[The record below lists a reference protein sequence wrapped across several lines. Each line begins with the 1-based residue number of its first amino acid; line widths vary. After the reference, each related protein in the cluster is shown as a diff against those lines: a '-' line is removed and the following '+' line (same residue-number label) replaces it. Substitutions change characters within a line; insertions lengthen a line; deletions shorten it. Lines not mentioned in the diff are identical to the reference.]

1 MPDSMTPQTPTEALA
16 TALQTVLRQNIGT
29 NAPLRDFER
38 RASDLLAALTAA
50 GYSLRPTEEDIDD
63 PQFNADLDEAVRRYR
78 IEENRKHAAQV
89 IDEWAS
95 TARSLVEVQT
105 RLAALPQSQEPR

>member
-63 PQFNADLDEAVRRYR
+63 P
-78 IEENRKHAAQV
+78 
-89 IDEWAS
+89 
-95 TARSLVEVQT
+95 LVEVQT